1 MILAGL
7 ASNVLWSGNMR
18 MEGKREDGEVARK
31 ISEIGAKS
39 GKK

>member
-1 MILAGL
+1 MG
-7 ASNVLWSGNMR
+7 V
-18 MEGKREDGEVARK
+18 EGKREDGENLLFAGK